1 MFANLTSK
9 NKSNI
14 SENYHKY
21 VNKLEKNKD
30 YRNQL
35 NERKQ
40 NVLGIVNK
48 RITVNDILNKKE
60 IHDDIDVHSL
70 DNINY

>member
-21 VNKLEKNKD
+21 VNKLEENKD

-35 NERKQ
+35 NERK
-40 NVLGIVNK
+40 
-48 RITVNDILNKKE
+48 
-60 IHDDIDVHSL
+60 
-70 DNINY
+70 

>member
-14 SENYHKY
+14 SENQHKQW
-21 VNKLEKNKD
+21 NKLEKNKD

-60 IHDDIDVHSL
+60 INDDIDVHSL
-70 DNINY
+70 DNKN